1 MENRN
6 MLQEFSIEL
15 ALTAGKILKDN
26 FRTPL
31 KTRHKDPTD
40 IVTHIDELA
49 EKSIIERIKKTYPGH
64 GILAE
69 ETGQHNMK
77 SDYQWI
83 IDPLDGTANYAMEI
97 PCFCTSIA
105 LAHKKEIILGTVY
118 NPLSEELFTA
128 TKDSAPTL
136 NGRPISVSGTM
147 TLKDARV
154 TFARSKRE
162 DMATKTALAS
172 KLLHA
177 HTFRLYG
184 ATALDMAN
192 IATGRTDAHVA
203 FCQMPWD
210 YAASQLILKNA
221 GGNTTDF
228 KGNPLEMKPA
238 DILATN
244 TKLHKELLGI
254 TKQ

>member
-1 MENRN
+1 MEDTKK
-6 MLQEFSIEL
+6 LHEFSFEL
-15 ALTAGKILKDN
+15 ALTAGKTLKDN

-31 KTRHKDPTD
+31 RTRHKDPTD

-49 EKSIIERIKKTYPGH
+49 EKSIIERIKKTYPDH

-69 ETGQHNMK
+69 ETGQHNIG

-97 PCFCTSIA
+97 PYFCTSIA
-105 LAHKKEIILGTVY
+105 LAHKKEIIVGTVY
-118 NPLSEELFTA
+118 NPITDELFTA
-128 TKDSAPTL
+128 SKDTASTL
-136 NGRPISVSGTM
+136 NGKPISVSGTT
-147 TLKDARV
+147 TLKEARL

-162 DMATKTALAS
+162 DMQKKTALAS

-203 FCQMPWD
+203 YCQMPWD
-210 YAASQLILKNA
+210 FAASQLILKNA
-221 GGNTTDF
+221 GGKTTDF
-228 KGNPLEMKPA
+228 KGNPIEMKPG

-244 TKLHKELLGI
+244 TRLHKELLSI